1 VITSLVSEKII
12 DLNGEN
18 LQDGLRILAK
28 IIVREHTRIE
38 LERSKSDENFDK
50 YIPNK

>member
-1 VITSLVSEKII
+1 MVTSSVSEKII

-18 LQDGLRILAK
+18 LRNGLRTLAK
-28 IIVREHTRIE
+28 IIVREHTGAE

-50 YIPNK
+50 YIPDK